1 MLDDD
6 GVRGIVSDM
15 WRLHLSER
23 TYLDRIY
30 GYVVGQVG
38 SPHVPDGAEDEI
50 KDLARL
56 SIKNVL
62 ALVRDAFTQN
72 LAVEGYRSALSKEN
86 APAWKMW
93 QKNSM
98 DARQAEVH
106 RPAVTY
112 GASYVVVTEG
122 ENGSVWRA
130 RSPRQMLSVYEDPQ
144 VDLWP
149 QYAFEQWVDNTDAHP
164 RWKATLY
171 DDEFIY
177 PLDLGAIP
185 ALGSSQYETA
195 LAASQYQTLMARSLN
210 ITDIGDPIPHG
221 ASHCPVV
228 RFINARDA
236 DQLIVGEIEPLIRLQ
251 QTLNSVNFDRLIA
264 SRFGAHP
271 QKVIAGW
278 SGTSS
283 EVLQASARRVWA
295 FEDPDVKVSS
305 FQPASLEQYNSVLQ
319 EITEHIAMVAQI
331 SPGAIQGKM
340 VNLSAEALAAAE
352 ANQQRKLMSK
362 RDSFG
367 ESWEQVFRLAAEIEG
382 DTVTAADESAEV
394 QWRDTEAR
402 AFGAIVDGITKLVA
416 SGIPIEELVDMIP
429 GVNQAKAQSMKD
441 SIRRGQ
447 TNSLVAALQAAP
459 APTIEQMPA
468 ASPKPSPANMP
479 MSNGAVT
486 R

>member
-6 GVRGIVSDM
+6 GVRGIVGDM

-30 GYVVGQVG
+30 GYVVGQAG
-38 SPHVPDGAEDEI
+38 SPHVPEGAEDEI

-62 ALVRDAFTQN
+62 GMVRDSFTQN
-72 LAVEGYRSALSKEN
+72 LAVVGYRNALAKEN
-86 APAWKMW
+86 SPAWKMW
-93 QKNSM
+93 QRNCM

-112 GASYVVVTEG
+112 GAAYVVVTEG
-122 ENGSVWRA
+122 DEGSVWRA
-130 RSPRQMLSVYEDPQ
+130 RSPRQLLAVYEDPQ
-144 VDLWP
+144 VDMWP

-171 DDEFIY
+171 DDEYVY
-177 PLDLGAIP
+177 PLDLGSIP

-195 LAASQYQTLMARSLN
+195 LAASQFQTLMARSLN
-210 ITDIGDPIPHG
+210 IVNIGDPIRHG
-221 ASHCPVV
+221 GSHCPVV

-295 FEDPDVKVSS
+295 FEDADVKVSS
-305 FQPASLEQYNSVLQ
+305 FQPASLEQYNAVLQ

-352 ANQQRKLMSK
+352 ANQQRKLTAK

-367 ESWEQVFRLAAEIEG
+367 EAWEQVFRLAAEIEG
-382 DTVTAADESAEV
+382 DTATAEDTSAEV

-402 AFGAIVDGITKLVA
+402 AFGAIVDGITKLAQV
-416 SGIPIEELVDMIP
+416 GIPVEELIDLVP
-429 GVNQAKAQSMKD
+429 GVNQQKSQSIKD
-441 SIRRGQ
+441 AIRRGQ
-447 TNSLVAALQAAP
+447 ANQLVQALQS
-459 APTIEQMPA
+459 APTVEQMPK
-468 ASPKPSPANMP
+468 SPKPSPANMP

>member
-38 SPHVPDGAEDEI
+38 SPHVPEGAEDEI

-72 LAVEGYRSALSKEN
+72 LAVTGYRSALAKEN

-93 QKNSM
+93 QRNCM

-106 RPAVTY
+106 RPAITY

-122 ENGSVWRA
+122 DEGSVWRT
-130 RSPRQMLSVYEDPQ
+130 RSPRQLLAVYEDPQ
-144 VDLWP
+144 VDMWP

-171 DDEFIY
+171 DEEFIY
-177 PLDLGAIP
+177 PLDLGSIP
-185 ALGSSQYETA
+185 ALGSSQYETS

-210 ITDIGDPIPHG
+210 IAHIGDPIPHG

-305 FQPASLEQYNSVLQ
+305 FQPASLEQYNAVLQ

-352 ANQQRKLMSK
+352 ANQQRKLMAK

-382 DTVTAADESAEV
+382 DTATATDESSEV

-402 AFGAIVDGITKLVA
+402 AFGAIVDGITKLNAAGV
-416 SGIPIEELVDMIP
+416 PIEELIDLVP
-429 GVNQAKAQSMKD
+429 GVNQLKVQSIKD
-441 SIRRGQ
+441 AIRRGQ
-447 TNSLVAALQAAP
+447 ANDLVAALQATP
-459 APTIEQMPA
+459 KTVEQMPA
-468 ASPKPSPANMP
+468 AKPKPSPANMP